1 MVKYQMKKIP
11 LFLAISLLS
20 SPLFALDETITPP
33 KTEKGA
39 EQISINGD
47 TFSKLDFQIYARSRL
62 ATEKGKV
69 SDDRAK
75 EMIRDL
81 VGIVLMAQD
90 AKANGFDKD
99 PEIQQA
105 LRLANYQILSQA
117 GLIKYIKTH
126 PITEAEK
133 EKTYQVYLSKRPTAE
148 YHIYNIQTKTEA
160 EAQDAIKKLTSGTD
174 FKTLAKEIS
183 IDPSS
188 KVGGDLGWYTPK
200 SNSSEFAKAILALE
214 VGSYTQKPVHSEF
227 GWHILLVQQK
237 RKLTPVAKEKI
248 LPQIETLLKKGRM
261 NEYLLELNK
270 TAKIKMFDTEG
281 KEVSLKP

>member
-11 LFLAISLLS
+11 LFLTISLLS
-20 SPLFALDETITPP
+20 APLFALDEKVTP
-33 KTEKGA
+33 TQQGA

-47 TFSKLDFQIYARSRL
+47 IFSKLDFQIYAHSRL

-90 AKANGFDKD
+90 AKAKGFDKD

-117 GLIKYIKTH
+117 SLIKYIKTH

-133 EKTYQVYLSKRPTAE
+133 EKTYQVYLSKRPTVE
-148 YHIYNIQTKTEA
+148 YHLYNIQTKTEA
-160 EAQDAIKKLTSGTD
+160 EAQDAIKKLISGTD
-174 FKTLAKEIS
+174 FRTLAKEIS

-188 KVGGDLGWYTPK
+188 KAGGDLGWYTPK
-200 SNSSEFAKAILALE
+200 GQNSDFAKAILALE
-214 VGSYTQKPVHSEF
+214 IGDYTQKPVHSEF
-227 GWHILLVQQK
+227 GWHVLLVQQK
-237 RKLTPVAKEKI
+237 RRLKPVPKDKI
-248 LPQIETLLKKGRM
+248 LPQIEALLKTGRM
-261 NEYLLELNK
+261 NAYLLELNK
-270 TAKIKMFDTEG
+270 SAKIKMFDTAG
-281 KEVSLKP
+281 KEIPLKP